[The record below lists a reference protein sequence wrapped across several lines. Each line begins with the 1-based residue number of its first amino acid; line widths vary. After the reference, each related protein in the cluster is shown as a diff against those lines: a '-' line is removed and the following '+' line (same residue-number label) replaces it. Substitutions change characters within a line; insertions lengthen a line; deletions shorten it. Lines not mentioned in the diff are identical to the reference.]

1 MSSDTGPDWTLLF
14 VEDHPIYRDGLQR
27 ALQKATPRLRV
38 WAVDGVK
45 AALDMLAIRSD
56 LDLVLADHRLL
67 DGDGL
72 SLITT
77 IRERR
82 PDIAVGLL
90 CADASAALTKRAR
103 AIGAVACLSKNR
115 DAEHLARAL
124 GVLFNGGTVFDAD
137 MAEDALSLRR
147 REILALAAD
156 GLLDKQ
162 IGERLGI
169 SESTVR
175 NHWHNLFQKLG
186 AGNRTE
192 AVTRAL
198 RQGLI

>member
-27 ALQKATPRLRV
+27 ALRSATPRLRV

-45 AALDMLAIRSD
+45 AALDMLGSRSD

-77 IRERR
+77 IRERH

-90 CADASAALTKRAR
+90 CADVSVALTKRAR
-103 AIGAVACLSKNR
+103 SVGAVACLSKNR

-124 GVLFNGGTVFDAD
+124 GVLFNGGTVFDAE